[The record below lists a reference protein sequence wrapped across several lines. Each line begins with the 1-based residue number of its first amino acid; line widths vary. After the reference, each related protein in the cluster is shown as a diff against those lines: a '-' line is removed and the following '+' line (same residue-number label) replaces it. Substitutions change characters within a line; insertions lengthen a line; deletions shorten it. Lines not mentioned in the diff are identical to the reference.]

1 MAYNQGL
8 AVGLAV
14 GLPCFIVF
22 VGALFFYRR
31 NRRLQRKEDQE
42 GDALDVEMGENGLF
56 KEFGEALHKPAAT
69 PSQTRL
75 FGGNSPLKSHA
86 DTTMAK
92 LLTSGDSVKSASVL
106 NLSKTHSLDRRKLV
120 QHFPELYQ
128 HRPQGQP
135 HGLPHGK
142 SNSAY
147 DFYDTVI
154 PILPLDPD
162 LQPPTNAGSGLD
174 RQSVH
179 SSRGS
184 LLHGDQTRSLESLAK
199 QLQNPQFFE
208 KLPSRA
214 STTLA
219 RPQRAFV
226 SGSKSSSQT
235 DLLAPYAH
243 GGINDHFVNET
254 TTLQEQPL
262 VHPYRERII
271 AHQMAHQEAALKQ
284 GMGLESNF
292 DNNITAETGFSSQPD
307 VVFK

>member
-1 MAYNQGL
+1 MGYNQGL

-42 GDALDVEMGENGLF
+42 GDAFDEEMGENGLF
-56 KEFGEALHKPAAT
+56 KEFGEELHKPAAT
-69 PSQTRL
+69 PSRTRL
-75 FGGNSPLKSHA
+75 TGGNSPQKSSA
-86 DTTMAK
+86 DTMMGK
-92 LLTSGDSVKSASVL
+92 LLTSADSVKSASLL
-106 NLSKTHSLDRRKLV
+106 NLSKTPSLDRCKLLP
-120 QHFPELYQ
+120 HFSELFQ

-135 HGLPHGK
+135 HGLSLGK

-162 LQPPTNAGSGLD
+162 LQPPANAGSD

-184 LLHGDQTRSLESLAK
+184 LLPGDKTRSLESLAK
-199 QLQNPQFFE
+199 QLQNPLIFE
-208 KLPSRA
+208 KVPSRA

-226 SGSKSSSQT
+226 PGSKSSSQT
-235 DLLAPYAH
+235 DLLEPYVH

-262 VHPYRERII
+262 VHPYRERI
-271 AHQMAHQEAALKQ
+271 MAHQETALKQ

-292 DNNITAETGFSSQPD
+292 DNDITADTGSSSQPD